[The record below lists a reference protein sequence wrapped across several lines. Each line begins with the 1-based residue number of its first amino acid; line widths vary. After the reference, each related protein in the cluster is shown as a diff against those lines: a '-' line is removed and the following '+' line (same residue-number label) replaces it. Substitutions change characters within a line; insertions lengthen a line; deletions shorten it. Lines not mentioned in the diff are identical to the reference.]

1 MVRFSMIRCSG
12 SSALITRRL
21 AAALAAVIGCLLAG
35 GSAAY
40 ATVAP
45 ALGTDGLGVSI
56 VNRNGVA
63 FSYGRTSTAAAR
75 YRQIAGKMVA
85 IECGRVSTGLGGIM
99 TSRLGHAVLRQA
111 PRRRGLIASG
121 YRRAADFCTLGLVKR
136 GRRQRVQAIVPLTRA
151 GALFLDQQTDVRT
164 VLTIFFLPESF
175 VQQNERQILIN
186 IHGIAL
192 PTESSPVPAGKAGL
206 YINGHHLYIGV
217 RDAAGVVLFVQAD
230 DPTVRTNLLRFVS
243 SRTADAPYLGQT
255 LKLS

>member
-1 MVRFSMIRCSG
+1 MIRCSDSRG
-12 SSALITRRL
+12 LVTRRM
-21 AAALAAVIGCLLAG
+21 ATALAAVIGCLLAG

-40 ATVAP
+40 AATTP
-45 ALGTDGLGVSI
+45 AVGNDGLGVSI
-56 VNRNGVA
+56 VNRNGVV
-63 FSYGRTSTAAAR
+63 FSYGRTAAAR
-75 YRQIAGKMVA
+75 YQQIAGKTVA

-99 TSRLGHAVLRQA
+99 TSRLGHAVLRKA
-111 PRRRGLIASG
+111 PRRRGPIASG
-121 YRRAADFCTLGLVKR
+121 YRRAADFCTLGVVKR

-186 IHGIAL
+186 INGVAL

-217 RDAAGVVLFVQAD
+217 RDAAGVLLFVQAD